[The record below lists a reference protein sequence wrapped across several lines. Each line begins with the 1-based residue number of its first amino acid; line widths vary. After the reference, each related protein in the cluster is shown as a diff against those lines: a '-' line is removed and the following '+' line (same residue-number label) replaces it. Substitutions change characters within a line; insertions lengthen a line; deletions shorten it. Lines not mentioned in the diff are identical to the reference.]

1 MFFNVYRR
9 NVFQCSQQGAA
20 SPAGSSFSRLAGAPP
35 GSEMEKVFIFTSGIF
50 EMNFKGTSN
59 SIFLKHIDDFFRPQ
73 KFQLTWFWKKECSCY
88 FSGIQVPAFFQLWLL
103 LAPTFSPFLL
113 FSSIS
118 FSSHF
123 HTGNNTT
130 SVLQVSLG
138 SCQVF
143 PRHHGVRNKSQRTK
157 SQIKI

>member
-1 MFFNVYRR
+1 MT
-9 NVFQCSQQGAA
+9 
-20 SPAGSSFSRLAGAPP
+20 P
-35 GSEMEKVFIFTSGIF
+35 KV
-50 EMNFKGTSN
+50 
-59 SIFLKHIDDFFRPQ
+59 SINLI
-73 KFQLTWFWKKECSCY
+73 LEKECSCY

-138 SCQVF
+138 SRQAI
-143 PRHHGVRNKSQRTK
+143 PPHHGVRNKSQRTK
-157 SQIKI
+157 SQIMILFLSASPPTSSSATQMIIGFCTGLNHIFSKLSN